1 VGAIVG
7 TRSGKVQ
14 GFEHEG
20 VHVFR
25 GIPFAKPPVGD
36 LRWLPP
42 QREDPWDD
50 VRDATTFSME
60 SAQAPFPMA
69 ALFGGPQPANSED
82 SLYLNVWTPGL
93 DDARRPV
100 MLWVHGGAFMNGSGT
115 TPWYDGTRF
124 AQHGDLVLVT
134 INYRLASFGFLH
146 LADLFGD
153 EFAGS
158 GNAGILDQV
167 AALEWVR
174 DNIEAFGGD
183 PGRVTIFGESAGGG
197 SVGTL
202 LGTPSARGLFTGA
215 IPQSGAASWFATRER
230 ANGIAARIVEA
241 LGVKAGDVAAL
252 RAKTT
257 EEIIAA
263 QAVAGV
269 AASSITNEEGLGLPF
284 QPVVDGTV
292 LPRPPLESIAAGNAD
307 GVRVLVG
314 TNRHE
319 MTLFHLMDQ
328 SLAQIDEAGVVRRAR
343 LWHTGNAE
351 QIVAGYRAN
360 RPGASLLDVWTD
372 LSTDAV
378 FRAPAV
384 RLAEAQAAHGPVWMY
399 LFTWETP
406 VFGGLRSTH
415 ALEIPFVFDAL
426 DKPGSDM
433 FTGEGPERQAIADA
447 MHAAWVAFAR
457 TGNPQHPGL
466 PEWPRYEV
474 DRRATM
480 RFDVTCE
487 VVDDPGGADRAL
499 WSS

>member
-1 VGAIVG
+1 MIVE

-14 GFEHEG
+14 GTEAKG
-20 VHVFR
+20 VLVFK

-36 LRWLPP
+36 LRWMPP
-42 QREDPWDD
+42 QREEPWHD
-50 VRDATTFSME
+50 VRDATAFSDE

-69 ALFGGPQPANSED
+69 ALFGGEQPRNSED
-82 SLYLNVWTPGL
+82 SLYLNVWTPAADG
-93 DDARRPV
+93 AKRPV
-100 MLWVHGGAFMNGSGT
+100 MVWVHGGAFMNGSGS
-115 TPWYDGTRF
+115 TPWYDGTKF
-124 AQHGDLVLVT
+124 ATHGDVVVVT
-134 INYRLASFGFLH
+134 LNYRLASFGFLH

-174 DNIEAFGGD
+174 ENIEAFGGD
-183 PGRVTIFGESAGGG
+183 PANVTVFGESAGGG

-202 LGTPSARGLFTGA
+202 LGLPSARGLFRA
-215 IPQSGAASWFATRER
+215 AVPQSGAASWWSTRER
-230 ANGIAARIVEA
+230 ATTVARRVIDA
-241 LGVKAGDVAAL
+241 LGVEPGDVAAL

-257 EEIIAA
+257 EEILAA
-263 QAVAGV
+263 QAVAGLGMGGDND
-269 AASSITNEEGLGLPF
+269 SRIGLPF

-292 LPRPPLESIAAGNAD
+292 LPEPPLDAIAKGNAA

-328 SLAQIDEAGVVRRAR
+328 SLAQIDAAGLSKRAQTWVPADR
-343 LWHTGNAE
+343 VQALVDGYLANH
-351 QIVAGYRAN
+351 AGE
-360 RPGASLLDVWTD
+360 PLPEVWTD

-378 FRAPAV
+378 FRIPAI

-415 ALEIPFVFDAL
+415 ALEIPFVFDNL
-426 DKPGSDM
+426 DAPGIAM
-433 FTGEGPERQAIADA
+433 FTGDSPERQQIADA
-447 MHAAWVAFAR
+447 MHAAWIGLASR
-457 TGNPQHPGL
+457 GEPTHPGL
-466 PEWPRYEV
+466 PDWPQYETS
-474 DRRATM
+474 RRATM
-480 RFDVTCE
+480 RFDATCE
-487 VVDDPGGADRAL
+487 LLEDPGGADRRL
-499 WSS
+499 WD